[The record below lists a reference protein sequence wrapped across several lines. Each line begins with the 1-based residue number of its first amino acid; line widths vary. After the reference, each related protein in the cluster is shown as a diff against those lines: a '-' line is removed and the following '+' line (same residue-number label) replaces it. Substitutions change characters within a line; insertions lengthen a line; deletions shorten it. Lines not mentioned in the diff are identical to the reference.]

1 MIRKVERKVVIKN
14 KNGIHARPAALFVQ
28 LANKFESDIYIM
40 KDSMEIN
47 GKSII
52 GIMTLAAS
60 YGTKLKLRAEGID
73 AKEAIDNLTKLFN
86 EKFGEH

>member
-1 MIRKVERKVVIKN
+1 MTKKVERKVIIKN

-40 KDSMEIN
+40 KDSIEVN

-60 YGTKLKLRAEGID
+60 YGTKLKLRAEGTD
-73 AKEAIDNLTKLFN
+73 AKEAIDSLTKLFN
-86 EKFGEH
+86 EKFGEQ